1 MACSAAPLTSP
12 GTGSLLA
19 LGCCRFAGG
28 HQLLA
33 RLAKLTAQEVEHL
46 PLGDLKLGGD
56 RAREVWEASFE
67 DSDHL
72 RGEAVHLAGDIGSN
86 HPLAVA
92 GQLFHFLLAS
102 QDFVLLEL
110 LGLDPG
116 VDGLGVLVIGGGR
129 RRCASDTQRMVIA
142 DGLDD
147 IHARRLGVN
156 AVKLG
161 VQAVEAATLVDR
173 APLFEL
179 RLGDIDVDRGRPA
192 PRRRWCRRSGPR

>member
-46 PLGDLKLGGD
+46 PLGDLKLDGD

-110 LGLDPG
+110 RT
-116 VDGLGVLVIGGGR
+116 I
-129 RRCASDTQRMVIA
+129 ASSRSPT
-142 DGLDD
+142 
-147 IHARRLGVN
+147 AR
-156 AVKLG
+156 
-161 VQAVEAATLVDR
+161 
-173 APLFEL
+173 
-179 RLGDIDVDRGRPA
+179 
-192 PRRRWCRRSGPR
+192 

>member
-46 PLGDLKLGGD
+46 PLGDLKLDGD

-116 VDGLGVLVIGGGR
+116 VDGLGVFSAYPEPLYALAYRDWWGPPLATGYAQPPSR
-129 RRCASDTQRMVIA
+129 RR
-142 DGLDD
+142 
-147 IHARRLGVN
+147 AR
-156 AVKLG
+156 
-161 VQAVEAATLVDR
+161 
-173 APLFEL
+173 
-179 RLGDIDVDRGRPA
+179 
-192 PRRRWCRRSGPR
+192 PRWK